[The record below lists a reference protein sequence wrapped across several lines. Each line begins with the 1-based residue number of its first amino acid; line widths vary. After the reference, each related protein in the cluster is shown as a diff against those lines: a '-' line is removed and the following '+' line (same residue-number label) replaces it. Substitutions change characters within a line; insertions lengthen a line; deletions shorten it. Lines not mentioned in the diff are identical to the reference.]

1 MLDEG
6 VVEPEDF
13 AELLVVHVGEP
24 GFARAHGHVRDGLLG
39 FQKRVD
45 FFFERSLGDEPVD
58 LHVARLPDTEG
69 AVGGLRFDGGV
80 PPQVVMDDLRCGGE
94 VEARSARLEREDEHL
109 AFGVLLEVLDHGG
122 ALRLRASAVVE
133 VRAEPEFLRDGL
145 FEQESHLGE
154 LREDERLFALF
165 LDGGEQVEEHLHF
178 AGGKGRRACC
188 WRACGR
194 RIFCWCRFGDFLLRC
209 NSRALQECRGVV
221 ANLLQGENHL
231 QYDSLALE

>member
-13 AELLVVHVGEP
+13 AELLVVHIGEP
-24 GFARAHGHVRDGLLG
+24 GFARAHGHVRDGFLCLE
-39 FQKRVD
+39 KRVD

-133 VRAEPEFLRDGL
+133 VRAEPEFFRDGL
-145 FEQESHLGE
+145 FEQGGASASCRRKGPA
-154 LREDERLFALF
+154 RLLPAHF
-165 LDGGEQVEEHLHF
+165 LLVSL
-178 AGGKGRRACC
+178 RRAQ
-188 WRACGR
+188 RPSPVMRLRLPSGMSR
-194 RIFCWCRFGDFLLRC
+194 GGCRFA
-209 NSRALQECRGVV
+209 SRRESSAI
-221 ANLLQGENHL
+221 
-231 QYDSLALE
+231 